1 MSTSPDVR
9 REPRPSSAVAIDI
22 GAVRRDF
29 PILAR
34 QVHGR
39 PLVYLDNAASSQK
52 PRSVIQAERS
62 LYEEYYANVHRGVHS
77 LSQQSTDAYEAARA
91 KVQAFL
97 NAASTRE
104 IIFTRGTTEAINLV
118 ASTFGRTRIGAGD
131 EVLVSGLEHHSNIVP
146 WQMLCEEK
154 GARLRVIPMNDRGE
168 LLLDDYEK
176 LLSSRVKIVA
186 LAYVANSIG
195 TVNPVMDNKALF
207 PKRSPNWPQACR
219 VSS

>member
-9 REPRPSSAVAIDI
+9 RDTRPSSAVAIDI

-29 PILAR
+29 PILSR

-52 PRSVIQAERS
+52 PRSVIEAERS

-91 KVQAFL
+91 KTQAFL

-118 ASTFGRTRIGAGD
+118 A
-131 EVLVSGLEHHSNIVP
+131 
-146 WQMLCEEK
+146 
-154 GARLRVIPMNDRGE
+154 
-168 LLLDDYEK
+168 
-176 LLSSRVKIVA
+176 
-186 LAYVANSIG
+186 
-195 TVNPVMDNKALF
+195 
-207 PKRSPNWPQACR
+207 
-219 VSS
+219 